1 LARVGVDRVIKL
13 CRKFGITS
21 RLASNLP
28 LALGASDLTLLEH
41 TSAFTTFIDDGL
53 RIAPRLIDRVTDY
66 DGRVI
71 DEFTPQISDVIPA
84 PIARLMVSMLREPI
98 NSGTAVRAKPLAE
111 KYPLAGKTG
120 TTNDFTD
127 AWFIGFSPSL
137 TCGVW
142 VGFDDH
148 RSLGD
153 KEEGS
158 HVALPIWMQFME
170 ETLKDRP
177 VEAFAYSPL
186 LTSPEQVKEIL
197 ATSAPESLLAQRS
210 ASASLR
216 ASGVGLGDRGP
227 AGAELP
233 GKSGSEA
240 HSASPRSA
248 EPNVEPSTGSPS
260 RSATSS
266 PPAPKPAPSEVRTAS
281 PN

>member
-1 LARVGVDRVIKL
+1 
-13 CRKFGITS
+13 
-21 RLASNLP
+21 
-28 LALGASDLTLLEH
+28 LEH

-53 RIAPRLIDRVTDY
+53 HVSARLIDRVTDY

-71 DEFTPQISDVIPA
+71 DEFTPQIADVIPA

-98 NSGTAVRAKPLAE
+98 NSGTAVHAKSLAQ

-127 AWFIGFSPSL
+127 AWFIGFSPSM

-177 VEAFAYSPL
+177 VETFPYSPL
-186 LTSPEQVKEIL
+186 LTTPEEVKEIL
-197 ATSAPESLLAQRS
+197 ATTAPEGLLAKRSAPVPV
-210 ASASLR
+210 R
-216 ASGVGLGDRGP
+216 APGTELSDRGS
-227 AGAELP
+227 AVAELP
-233 GKSGSEA
+233 VKTGSRA
-240 HSASPRSA
+240 ASPPTA
-248 EPNVEPSTGSPS
+248 EPNRGSSTGSPS
-260 RSATSS
+260 GSATS
-266 PPAPKPAPSEVRTAS
+266 PTPVPKPAPQ
-281 PN
+281 